1 MIGKKILIVD
11 DEEDILDLLEYN
23 LAANGYEV
31 YRANNGAEGI
41 RLAEQKYPELI
52 ILDVMMPVMDGIK
65 TCEQIRKNPE
75 LAHIPVVFLTARA
88 EEYAELAGFEAGADD
103 YIVKPIKPRVLI
115 KRLNALLRRG
125 SKQASPSSQTIKI
138 HDIEIDKE
146 EYSVRKDD
154 EIIDLTRREFEL
166 LHYLASRP
174 GKLFNRQELLDKIWG
189 NVHITDRTVDV
200 HVRKLREKLGDS
212 LIVTV
217 KGVGYKFLPHPA

>member
-31 YRANNGAEGI
+31 SRGNNGAEAI
-41 RLAEQKYPELI
+41 QLAEEKQPDLI

-65 TCEQIRKNPE
+65 TCEHIRKRPD

-125 SKQASPSSQTIKI
+125 HKQQNSNQVIRI
-138 HDIEIDKE
+138 HEIEINKE
-146 EYSVRKDD
+146 EYSVRKEEDT
-154 EIIDLTRREFEL
+154 IDLTRREFEL
-166 LHYLASRP
+166 LYYLASRP

-200 HVRKLREKLGDS
+200 HVRKLREKLGDN
-212 LIVTV
+212 LIITV
-217 KGVGYKFLPHPA
+217 KGVGYKFLPTA